1 MECCQLRV
9 KDLQLAR
16 GQIVVRAG
24 KGNRRFLMSFSS
36 SMLSAANAMVPLDRI
51 ATDEKGQTRIKVRP
65 AVIREYAAAM
75 AEQIGEGGLRFPP
88 VILFTDGGDFY
99 WLADGFHRVFAARK
113 AGLTE
118 IAAEV
123 RQGTQRDA
131 VLFGICANS
140 AHGLPRSNADKRH
153 AVALILADPE
163 WSQWSDREI
172 GRRCQ
177 VDGKVISRMRRS
189 ASAATTPQVGEPSAS
204 AAKPQIG
211 QRKVRRGDKVYEMN
225 VSPKKAA
232 DDTAKTETL
241 PTKPVAPT
249 DPLGIPLP
257 EARAGVFAASA
268 DFQEA
273 QELFDRLA
281 TVLDRIAQGPGGE
294 VYRQE
299 LIRTNNN
306 GKAGFACA
314 AVRAARNKLIA
325 AEPYCTYCPSC
336 FVQRPARGYAS
347 CKCCGGRGWT
357 SRGAF
362 ESCREWDRQQILKMR
377 TAKAK

>member
-1 MECCQLRV
+1 
-9 KDLQLAR
+9 
-16 GQIVVRAG
+16 
-24 KGNRRFLMSFSS
+24 MSISS
-36 SMLSAANAMVPLDRI
+36 SMLSADNVMVPWDRI
-51 ATDEKGQTRIKVRP
+51 ATDEKAQTRVKVRP
-65 AVIREYAAAM
+65 TVVREYAAAM
-75 AEQIGEGGLRFPP
+75 AEQAAQGGLRFPA
-88 VILFTDGGDFY
+88 VILFTDGSDFY
-99 WLADGFHRVFAARK
+99 WLGDGFHRVFAARK
-113 AGLTE
+113 AGLSE

-123 RQGTQRDA
+123 RAGTQRDA
-131 VLFGICANS
+131 VLFGIGANR

-153 AVALILADPE
+153 AVALVLGDPE

-177 VDGKVISRMRRS
+177 VDYKVVSRMRRRASEGKAGQAQIGECS
-189 ASAATTPQVGEPSAS
+189 ASE
-204 AAKPQIG
+204 AKPHIG
-211 QRKVRRGDKVYEMN
+211 GRKVRRGDKVYEMN

-241 PTKPVAPT
+241 MTTPVTPT
-249 DPLGIPLP
+249 DLLGIPLP
-257 EARAGVFAASA
+257 ERRAGVFAASA

-273 QELFDRLA
+273 RELFDRLA

-306 GKAGFACA
+306 GKAGYACA

-325 AEPYCTYCPSC
+325 AEPYCAYCPSC

-347 CKCCGGRGWT
+347 CKSCGGRGWT

-362 ESCREWDRQQILKMR
+362 ESCRECDRQQILKMR
-377 TAKAK
+377 SSQAK